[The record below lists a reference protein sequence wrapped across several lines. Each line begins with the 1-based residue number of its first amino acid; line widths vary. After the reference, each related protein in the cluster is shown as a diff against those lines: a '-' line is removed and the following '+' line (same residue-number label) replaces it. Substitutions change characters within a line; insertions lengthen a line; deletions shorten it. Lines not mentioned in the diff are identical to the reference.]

1 MVKKRI
7 FIDLS
12 HEDLEE
18 EISGLQDLIGED
30 VLSTE
35 ELKAAQ
41 TKLTKLLIEQKQRKK
56 NADDSVIINLESD
69 LLLESNELSVQPNR
83 KKDIDQLLEN
93 EPLRS
98 DNVRDNISKPKKL
111 SMKWDWKAKWATF
124 LIGCFV
130 LFLSTESYTYRTELA
145 WVGLGLIFL
154 GGLVDVWGPILQGLA
169 DGQNDRNSVQSYNNS
184 ALPSPKASS
193 ANFLSPSDSES
204 FKQRDIWSTEN
215 RTTSSG
221 VFHTWRVQDQ
231 HVKFRIVLGGRSFE
245 ETVPVPDYYLGEKIL
260 RSKYPNATLIS
271 YAGIVRN

>member
-83 KKDIDQLLEN
+83 KKDID
-93 EPLRS
+93 
-98 DNVRDNISKPKKL
+98 
-111 SMKWDWKAKWATF
+111 
-124 LIGCFV
+124 
-130 LFLSTESYTYRTELA
+130 
-145 WVGLGLIFL
+145 
-154 GGLVDVWGPILQGLA
+154 
-169 DGQNDRNSVQSYNNS
+169 SVY
-184 ALPSPKASS
+184 
-193 ANFLSPSDSES
+193 
-204 FKQRDIWSTEN
+204 
-215 RTTSSG
+215 
-221 VFHTWRVQDQ
+221 H
-231 HVKFRIVLGGRSFE
+231 
-245 ETVPVPDYYLGEKIL
+245 
-260 RSKYPNATLIS
+260 
-271 YAGIVRN
+271 GID

>member
-98 DNVRDNISKPKKL
+98 DNVRDHISEPKKL
-111 SMKWDWKAKWATF
+111 SMKWVIIFCTAVSFFMLLVVTNGLTVTPCQKIERQILVEVKINKENPWITLGIEGLKLASGLYGANLGDGKLMRITALNEF
-124 LIGCFV
+124 PNLPPQIGCSI
-130 LFLSTESYTYRTELA
+130 LFYQW
-145 WVGLGLIFL
+145 WV
-154 GGLVDVWGPILQGLA
+154 
-169 DGQNDRNSVQSYNNS
+169 N
-184 ALPSPKASS
+184 K
-193 ANFLSPSDSES
+193 
-204 FKQRDIWSTEN
+204 
-215 RTTSSG
+215 
-221 VFHTWRVQDQ
+221 
-231 HVKFRIVLGGRSFE
+231 
-245 ETVPVPDYYLGEKIL
+245 
-260 RSKYPNATLIS
+260 
-271 YAGIVRN
+271 